1 MAKLT
6 EDMKKMIPE
15 QLNFLSTVNEN
26 GFPQV
31 GPKGSM
37 RVFDDTHLIYN
48 EETAKHALHN
58 LQDNGRAAV
67 AVVDRPNLKG
77 FRFEGT
83 AHLIDSGKIF
93 DDAVTFGEEHH
104 LPKMYYA
111 VIIDV
116 ERIYK
121 LDAGPTAGDVIAD

>member
-6 EDMKKMIPE
+6 EDMKKMISE
-15 QLNFLSTVNEN
+15 QLNFLSTADEN

-48 EETAKHALHN
+48 EETAKQALHN

-83 AHLIDSGKIF
+83 ARLFDSGEIF
-93 DDAVTFGEEHH
+93 DNAVAFGAERH
-104 LPKMYYA
+104 LPETHYA
-111 VIIDV
+111 VVIDI

-121 LDAGPTAGDVIAD
+121 LDAGPTAGDMIAD